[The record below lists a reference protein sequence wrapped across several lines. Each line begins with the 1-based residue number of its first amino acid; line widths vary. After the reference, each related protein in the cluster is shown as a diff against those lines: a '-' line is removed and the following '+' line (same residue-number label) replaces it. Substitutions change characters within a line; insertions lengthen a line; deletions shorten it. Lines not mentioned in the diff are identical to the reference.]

1 MNYQRLLISKRKAMR
16 QSLMSMAA
24 IIGVSMHDLKDF
36 EAGMLVPAP
45 AEHKMITWVESA
57 I

>member
-1 MNYQRLLISKRKAMR
+1 VNYQKLLITKRKAMR
-16 QSLMSMAA
+16 QSLISMAA
-24 IIGVSMHDLKDF
+24 IIGVSMHDLKNF

-45 AEHKMITWVESA
+45 AEHRMIAWIEGV